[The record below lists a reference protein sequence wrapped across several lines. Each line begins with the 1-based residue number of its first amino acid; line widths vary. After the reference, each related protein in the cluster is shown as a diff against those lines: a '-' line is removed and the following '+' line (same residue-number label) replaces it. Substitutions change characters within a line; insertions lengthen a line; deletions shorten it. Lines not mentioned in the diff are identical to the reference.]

1 MAVCWLLLDRKLARF
16 VATVVFP
23 QPPLELAIMIRTG
36 ACVWTTRERS
46 PDEGVSEVV
55 ELLAPVVLFIAIGSI
70 LIYTLVL
77 DCFLISFL
85 GSSSML
91 RIALILML
99 LGGIITATLYTEN
112 LQRVFSFTKKV
123 STQHQLRKS
132 AEQVYYK
139 WQDDQ
144 GHWHMSDTV
153 PEGIEATRVLV
164 DTTANIIPKINVS
177 AAEIKESSEF
187 TPQPAVGV
195 PMTTNPLQV
204 PELIDRAKD
213 VERQLQERQL
223 NLEKALR

>member
-1 MAVCWLLLDRKLARF
+1 M
-16 VATVVFP
+16 
-23 QPPLELAIMIRTG
+23 
-36 ACVWTTRERS
+36 
-46 PDEGVSEVV
+46 
-55 ELLAPVVLFIAIGSI
+55 
-70 LIYTLVL
+70 
-77 DCFLISFL
+77 
-85 GSSSML
+85 
-91 RIALILML
+91 
-99 LGGIITATLYTEN
+99 
-112 LQRVFSFTKKV
+112 TKKV
-123 STQHQLRKS
+123 STQHELRKS

-204 PELIDRAKD
+204 PELIDRSYD
-213 VERQLQERQL
+213 VETQLPDRRQNWE
-223 NLEKALR
+223 